1 MLHLK
6 RDSAGKSITR
16 QDFLKR
22 FTSAAGL
29 NYEQAAAVYEAMTN
43 VFADAVVCGQR
54 VGVGKV
60 LCIRPVRRPPRKVNM
75 GLNGEKKTMYVGS
88 RLVFKVKIYSQ
99 FVKDHELKWQI

>member
-1 MLHLK
+1 
-6 RDSAGKSITR
+6 
-16 QDFLKR
+16 
-22 FTSAAGL
+22 
-29 NYEQAAAVYEAMTN
+29 
-43 VFADAVVCGQR
+43 
-54 VGVGKV
+54 V